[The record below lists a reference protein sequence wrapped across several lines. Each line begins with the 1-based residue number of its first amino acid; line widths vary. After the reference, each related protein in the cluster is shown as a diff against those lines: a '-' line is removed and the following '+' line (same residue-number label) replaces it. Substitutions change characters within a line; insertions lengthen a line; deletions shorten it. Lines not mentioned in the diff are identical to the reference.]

1 MLDAMTDDPPPT
13 AHAFSPV
20 TGGRASSEV
29 VRQIKS
35 AILDGRLKPGDR
47 LSSERELTDQ
57 LGVSRVTIRDALRT
71 LETAGLID
79 VRVGARGGAFV
90 RMPEP
95 DRVGEGLANM
105 LLLSSIAPVEVTEAR
120 MIFELGTIPLVCQRA
135 TPEDIAALSE
145 ICERSDRALQ
155 AGEFDVALS
164 AEFHARLAQCTHNTA
179 IGLVIDSF
187 QGPLLSS
194 LAQAKAIAPQMGDPG
209 VAEHWE
215 LVRAIGDGDVETARN
230 VMMRHLARTARRLRD
245 GLRHAQ
251 HLGSDGATPATPA
264 TPGAPGG
271 LTR

>member
-1 MLDAMTDDPPPT
+1 MTNDARST
-13 AHAFSPV
+13 ADVFRPV

-29 VRQIKS
+29 VRQIKA

-71 LETAGLID
+71 LETSGLID

-90 RMPEP
+90 RVPEP

-105 LLLSSIAPVEVTEAR
+105 LMLSSIEPVEVTEAR
-120 MIFELGTIPLVCQRA
+120 MIFELGTISLACRRA
-135 TPEDIAALSE
+135 TPEDVAALSE

-155 AGEFDVALS
+155 AGEFEVALS
-164 AEFHARLAQCTHNTA
+164 AEFHTRLAQCAHNTA
-179 IGLVIDSF
+179 IGLIIDSF

-194 LAQAKAIAPQMGDPG
+194 LARAKAIAPEMGDPG

-215 LVRAIGDGDVETARN
+215 IVNAIRDGDVDTARY
-230 VMMRHLARTARRLRD
+230 VMMRHLSRTAQRLRD
-245 GLRHAQ
+245 GAR
-251 HLGSDGATPATPA
+251 
-264 TPGAPGG
+264 AP
-271 LTR
+271 TTSAP

>member
-1 MLDAMTDDPPPT
+1 
-13 AHAFSPV
+13 
-20 TGGRASSEV
+20 

-57 LGVSRVTIRDALRT
+57 LGVSRVTVRDALRT
-71 LETAGLID
+71 LETSGLID
-79 VRVGARGGAFV
+79 VKVGARGGAFV
-90 RMPEP
+90 RVPAP

-105 LLLSSIAPVEVTEAR
+105 LMLSSIEPVEVTEAR

-135 TPEDIAALSE
+135 TEDDIAALSE

-155 AGEFDVALS
+155 AGNFDVSLS

-179 IGLVIDSF
+179 IGLIIESF

-194 LAQAKAIAPQMGDPG
+194 LTRAKAIAPQMGDPG

-215 LVRAIGDGDVETARN
+215 IVAAVRDGDVATARS
-230 VMMRHLARTARRLRD
+230 VMMRHLGRTARRLRQGAGERQRAGGRGSQGAGERQRAGGRGSQGAGD
-245 GLRHAQ
+245 RSAD
-251 HLGSDGATPATPA
+251 LGS
-264 TPGAPGG
+264 
-271 LTR
+271 R

>member
-1 MLDAMTDDPPPT
+1 MLDLMTDDARST
-13 AHAFSPV
+13 ADVFRPV

-35 AILDGRLKPGDR
+35 AILAGRLKPGDR

-71 LETAGLID
+71 LETSGLID

-90 RMPEP
+90 RVPEP

-105 LLLSSIAPVEVTEAR
+105 LLLSSIEPAEVTEAR

-135 TPEDIAALSE
+135 TRDDIAALSE

-155 AGEFDVALS
+155 AGGFDVALS

-179 IGLVIDSF
+179 IGLIVDSF

-194 LAQAKAIAPQMGDPG
+194 LARAKAIAPQMGDPG

-215 LVRAIGDGDVETARN
+215 LVRAIRDGDVETARS

-245 GLRHAQ
+245 GSREPQHA
-251 HLGSDGATPATPA
+251 GSDSAGA
-264 TPGAPGG
+264 
-271 LTR
+271 